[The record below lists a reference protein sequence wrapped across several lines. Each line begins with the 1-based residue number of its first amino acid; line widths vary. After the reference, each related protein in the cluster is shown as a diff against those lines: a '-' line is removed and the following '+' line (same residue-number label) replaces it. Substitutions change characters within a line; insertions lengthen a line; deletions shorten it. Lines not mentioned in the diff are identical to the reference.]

1 MEKTPRYLEVL
12 DTREEAMEHVQKEKD
27 RQEQEE
33 MLQQIELLQLQ
44 VSSPNMQHCSLH
56 IRLKQKIGTVLL
68 IIFFVK
74 HCGDLKSTEK
84 VPP

>member
-44 VSSPNMQHCSLH
+44 VSSPNMQHCSLQ
-56 IRLKQKIGTVLL
+56 L
-68 IIFFVK
+68 
-74 HCGDLKSTEK
+74 D
-84 VPP
+84 